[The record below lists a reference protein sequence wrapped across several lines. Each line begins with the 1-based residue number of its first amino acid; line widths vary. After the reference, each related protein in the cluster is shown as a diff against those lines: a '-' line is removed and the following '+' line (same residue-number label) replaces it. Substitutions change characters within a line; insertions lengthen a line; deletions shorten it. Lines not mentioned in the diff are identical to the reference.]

1 MPLQKVEARIPA
13 GYVLGENLSC
23 MINGRELIIRP
34 PAGAAPGKK
43 LLANYDLDAM
53 LRLPFG
59 VPAWATSSKIS
70 SDRVGILK
78 NSGDVIPGQLPPV
91 ELAIDTSTAQYIFLD
106 LENLAFL
113 ATYLHKLSSLCKQL
127 GVVFRSYTAP
137 GHDWADRAT
146 HHARSNQK
154 EAADVRMVIDAT
166 RILESFERSRR
177 SVRILLITDDQFGKT
192 FEAEQPENVSC
203 VGYSKPL
210 PTLWLGTVFGEHSSV
225 EEFFQGEGVVR
236 ERRGRSASQS
246 ANSSRSQS
254 REPSQSREHSLD
266 SRTRASWSRVASEEF
281 SSPTPK
287 DKRTQDHLIQKIN
300 QQRKDMDDLRH
311 ELSLQK
317 RLRERAEQQNSQLS
331 KQPWNESEAL
341 AAAMRLRQLQE
352 GRDAERARASP
363 TSPRMDHRRR
373 DRRSDRRRRTGPRRW
388 PQDKQPSA
396 GKVIGNVKF
405 FDAEK
410 GFGFV
415 SVPGYEKDVFVH
427 RTAIRCDGEPDGN
440 LKNWDIEL
448 RVMPDRKFPGKLR
461 GEDVTGPDG
470 QSIPLHANSV
480 GA

>member
-1 MPLQKVEARIPA
+1 M
-13 GYVLGENLSC
+13 
-23 MINGRELIIRP
+23 
-34 PAGAAPGKK
+34 
-43 LLANYDLDAM
+43 
-53 LRLPFG
+53 
-59 VPAWATSSKIS
+59 
-70 SDRVGILK
+70 GILK

-91 ELAIDTSTAQYIFLD
+91 KLAMDTSTAQFIFLD

-113 ATYLHKLSSLCKQL
+113 ATYLQKLNTLCKQL
-127 GVVFRSYTAP
+127 GVEFRAYTAP
-137 GHDWADRAT
+137 AHDWADRAT

-154 EAADVRMVIDAT
+154 EAADVRMVIDAA
-166 RILESFERSRR
+166 RILEAFQSFGR

-203 VGYSKPL
+203 VSYSHPL
-210 PTLWLGTVFGEHSSV
+210 PTLWLGSVFGEHSSV
-225 EEFFQGEGVVR
+225 EEFFEGEGVVR

-281 SSPTPK
+281 SSPTRK
-287 DKRTQDHLIQKIN
+287 DKRTQEHLIQKIN

-317 RLRERAEQQNSQLS
+317 RLRERAEQHYREVLVDQTNHRFSY
-331 KQPWNESEAL
+331 EAL
-341 AAAMRLRQLQE
+341 AAAVRLRQLQE
-352 GRDAERARASP
+352 GRGAAGESQ
-363 TSPRMDHRRR
+363 TSPRTDRHRS

-388 PQDKQPSA
+388 PRDKQPSA
-396 GKVIGNVKF
+396 GKVVGNIKF
-405 FDAEK
+405 FDADK
-410 GFGFV
+410 RFGFV

-427 RTAIRCDGEPDGN
+427 RTVIRCDGEPDGN

-448 RVMPDRKFPGKLR
+448 RIIPDRKHPGKLR

-470 QSIPLHANSV
+470 QIIPLHGSALGNV
-480 GA
+480 FGDAPR